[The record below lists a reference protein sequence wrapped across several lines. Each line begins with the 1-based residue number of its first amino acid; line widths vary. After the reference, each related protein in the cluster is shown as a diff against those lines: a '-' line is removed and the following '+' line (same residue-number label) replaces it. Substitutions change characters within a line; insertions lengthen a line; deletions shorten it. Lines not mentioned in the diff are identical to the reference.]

1 MAMSTILAN
10 FTLKLFIMIRLKE
23 LREEYALTQTQLAKE
38 LGFAQRTI
46 SNWEN
51 NISDPNIQTLIIL
64 SNYFHVTID
73 YLIGKD
79 QAVLTEENSIENI
92 SNEERELLKDIRS
105 LTPAQ
110 QSQVAGYVQ
119 GLISINA
126 QRSTKNG

>member
-1 MAMSTILAN
+1 
-10 FTLKLFIMIRLKE
+10 MIRLKE